1 MDNVVFWDNVKDMNE
16 LPILQKAYDLMLWYI
31 PILNHLPK
39 TYKFNLGDRLASNLY
54 DLLGGLV
61 QAKYQEEEKIILLRR
76 LNMQLEVMR
85 FQTRLLPDL
94 KLIQTNSYEHASRLI
109 NGIGIDLGG
118 WLKQQKAKS

>member
-16 LPILQKAYDLMLWYI
+16 LPVLQKAYDLVLWYI

-54 DLLGGLV
+54 DLLDGLV

-76 LNMQLEVMR
+76 LNTQLEVMR
-85 FQTRLLPDL
+85 FQTRLLHDL
-94 KLIQTNSYEHASRLI
+94 KLIQTGSYEHASRLI

>member
-16 LPILQKAYDLMLWYI
+16 LPVLQKAYDLVLWYI

-54 DLLGGLV
+54 DLLDGLV
-61 QAKYQEEEKIILLRR
+61 QAKYQGEEKIILLRR
-76 LNMQLEVMR
+76 LNTQLEVMR
-85 FQTRLLPDL
+85 FQTRLLHDL
-94 KLIQTNSYEHASRLI
+94 KLIQTGSYEHASRLI

>member
-16 LPILQKAYDLMLWYI
+16 LPVLQKAYDLVLWYI

-54 DLLGGLV
+54 DLLDGLV
-61 QAKYQEEEKIILLRR
+61 QAKYQGEEKIILLRR

-85 FQTRLLPDL
+85 FQTRLLHDL
-94 KLIQTNSYEHASRLI
+94 KLIQTGSYEHASRLI